1 MDSYTG
7 LTSSVVRKFGIQ
19 YMSLLLFEF
28 LTGGSHCIAQ
38 AGLQL
43 LSLSPPPISSSPA

>member
-7 LTSSVVRKFGIQ
+7 LTNSVDRKLGTQ

-28 LTGGSHCIAQ
+28 LTERSHCIAQ

-43 LSLSPPPISSSPA
+43 LSLSPPPISTSSA